1 MIEATV
7 CTQPQSARSIRE
19 FGTEQGTQSSAA
31 CLGGAPGHPA
41 ARLLEFRLPAVP
53 QGWGSLAHSRGYGR
67 RPLPRRG
74 WAEEAGRRTA
84 WTWEALELL
93 SPVRCIPRRLSGKH
107 RPGYG
112 GPRVRSELQHRADF
126 SRDFGPPL
134 PPPSVP
140 SARLGPAR
148 SSRYGC
154 AAEVPVA
161 AASAV
166 AGARPSAALPLT
178 VGAAC
183 GDGSRDVGPAL
194 LLPGGGRGGRRGGG
208 VAAATLGRAE
218 HRGGGWRGAGRP
230 CVLPA
235 VWGPQSRPL
244 GASGPG
250 TRGPAPRQGAA
261 AHPGGCCQ
269 GDGKCLSAC
278 AHRAGDAR
286 GLDCQVCHLPREGL
300 GVAVTLD

>member
-140 SARLGPAR
+140 SARLGPQ
-148 SSRYGC
+148 
-154 AAEVPVA
+154 
-161 AASAV
+161 
-166 AGARPSAALPLT
+166 LPLWLR
-178 VGAAC
+178 C
-183 GDGSRDVGPAL
+183 GGYCGRRLGCRRRSPLSSPSSHRGGGL
-194 LLPGGGRGGRRGGG
+194 RGRLPGCRAGPSPAGRRTRGPSRRRRGGG
-208 VAAATLGRAE
+208 DA
-218 HRGGGWRGAGRP
+218 
-230 CVLPA
+230 
-235 VWGPQSRPL
+235 
-244 GASGPG
+244 GAS
-250 TRGPAPRQGAA
+250 
-261 AHPGGCCQ
+261 
-269 GDGKCLSAC
+269 
-278 AHRAGDAR
+278 
-286 GLDCQVCHLPREGL
+286 
-300 GVAVTLD
+300 